1 VSPAR
6 AIAAV
11 LVLAAGALGGC
22 ASSWNPLV
30 WVGIMSEPARKPKEL
45 TPITATVTPR
55 AAWTAQVGKAAGFG
69 FRPDIEGG
77 RVYAASEEG
86 PVSVVEEETGRVV
99 SRIDTKKKLS
109 SGVEVGEDRV
119 IVGTSKGE
127 VVALDA
133 AGGTVWTTAV
143 GGEVIAPVS
152 VSRKVAVVRTADGRI
167 YGLSTEDGKR
177 RWVFQRPMPS
187 LLLRSEA
194 GVKAMGADVLAG
206 YPNGKMIALDIE
218 DGSLTWEVT
227 VSQPRGATDLERIA
241 DVAGLPVID
250 GNNVCA
256 AAFQGK
262 VACFE
267 IQSRNQLWSRE
278 LSTALAL
285 SADTRYVYVVDDSG
299 AVHALDKGSGAS
311 VWKQDR
317 LQYRKLT
324 APMLVAGLVVVGD
337 GFGYLHALS
346 TEDGSIVGRL
356 ATDGSA
362 VLSMVPVSGGALVQT
377 AKGSLSLVRF

>member
-1 VSPAR
+1 MTAR
-6 AIAAV
+6 RATALAA
-11 LVLAAGALGGC
+11 LVLAGLLAGC

-30 WVGIMSEPARKPKEL
+30 WVGIVSEPARKPTEL
-45 TPITATVTPR
+45 TPITSKVTPR

-69 FRPDIEGG
+69 FRPDVEAG
-77 RVYAASEEG
+77 RIYAASEEG
-86 PVSVVEEETGRVV
+86 SVTILEEESGRVA
-99 SRIDTKKKLS
+99 SRFDTKKKLS
-109 SGVEVGEDRV
+109 SGVEVGDNRV
-119 IVGTSKGE
+119 IVGTAKGD
-127 VVALDA
+127 VVALDPS
-133 AGGTVWTTAV
+133 GNTVWTTNV

-167 YGLSTEDGKR
+167 FGLSTEDGKR

-218 DGSLTWEVT
+218 DGSLTWEVA
-227 VSQPRGATDLERIA
+227 VAQPRGTTDLERIA

-256 AAFQGK
+256 GAFQGK

-267 IQSRNQLWSRE
+267 IQSRNQLWSRD

-285 SADTRYVYVVDDSG
+285 AADARYVYVVDDSG
-299 AVHALDKGSGAS
+299 AVHALDKNSGAS
-311 VWKQDR
+311 VWKQDK
-317 LQYRKLT
+317 LLYRKLT
-324 APMLVAGLVVVGD
+324 APLLAGGALVVGD
-337 GFGYLHALS
+337 GFGYLHVLS
-346 TEDGSIVGRL
+346 TEDGSLIGRL
-356 ATDGSA
+356 PTDGSQ
-362 VLSMVPVSGGALVQT
+362 VLSMVPVTGGAIVQT
-377 AKGSLSLVRF
+377 AKGAVSLVRF